1 MNEQE
6 LEQLKIAA
14 KVDVVKNILIEK
26 EIVSEAEMNSAINL
40 FIRKAVGEEQ
50 YKALDDAN
58 KLA

>member
-1 MNEQE
+1 MGEQK
-6 LEQLKIAA
+6 LEQLKVIA
-14 KVDVVKNILIEK
+14 KVEVIKNILIEK

-50 YKALDDAN
+50 YKMLDDAN